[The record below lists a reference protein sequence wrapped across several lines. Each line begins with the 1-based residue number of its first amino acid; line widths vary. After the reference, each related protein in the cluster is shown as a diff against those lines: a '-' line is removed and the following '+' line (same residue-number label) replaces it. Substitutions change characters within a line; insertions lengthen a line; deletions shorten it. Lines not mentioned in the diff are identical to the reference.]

1 LNSQSSFPGRPP
13 HGPQSK
19 RRPIKTPVDLVIK
32 QDDRSRIDKKAPPPK
47 GREATSLPK
56 ATGIFNLNQLPA
68 GRTQMI
74 LASTYKNWI
83 VTKRNFFT
91 VLEIIFWPAT
101 WLFSIGLLGAFLD
114 LPPEEVA
121 FLLIG
126 SLALSALQLCQLDV
140 TYAILYDVWSKSVK
154 QTQTSPV
161 RPYQLF
167 LGSWFLGVVR
177 GLGVLLILAMF
188 ALYAFDF
195 NFLEAGAVPLFWF
208 MTGIFLNA
216 LALGIVV
223 CVLLVIVGH
232 KAEVV
237 TYYISTLLMMLCGIY
252 YPIDVLP
259 QPFYAMAKAIPV
271 TYFLD
276 YYRGF
281 YGFETLLESPLLIG
295 LLMTF
300 LYIALAMLLF
310 AYSLRKA
317 RRNGAIL
324 RLSE

>member
-1 LNSQSSFPGRPP
+1 LKP
-13 HGPQSK
+13 
-19 RRPIKTPVDLVIK
+19 RRDAQVGAELLQPDEP
-32 QDDRSRIDKKAPPPK
+32 KAS
-47 GREATSLPK
+47 GLPR
-56 ATGIFNLNQLPA
+56 ATGIFNLDLLPA
-68 GRTQMI
+68 GRLQMV

-91 VLEIIFWPAT
+91 MLEILFWPAT

-167 LGSWFLGVVR
+167 LGSWILGVIR
-177 GLGVLLILAMF
+177 GLGVLLILVLF
-188 ALYAFDF
+188 AFVSFDF
-195 NFLEAGAVPLFWF
+195 NFLSAGAVPLFWF
-208 MTGIFLNA
+208 MTGLFLSA

-259 QPFYAMAKAIPV
+259 QPFYLMAKAIPV

-281 YGFETLLESPLLIG
+281 YGFDNLLESPLLVG
-295 LLMTF
+295 LLMAF
-300 LYIALAMLLF
+300 FYIAMAMLLF
-310 AYSLRKA
+310 SFALRKA